1 MCISLS
7 CVYKTQ
13 RASFTDRFT
22 GVTESQNNLDY
33 IAIEILCPLIFHL
46 HLLSICTSMSD
57 CVRKMLTIQF
67 FVFSFLRCF
76 HSCQLQTE
84 QWTSMRSL
92 RVFGCVL
99 LKLVAQVW
107 SEPQG
112 LPSTVHFRKYSHIK
126 NNPVLKVTTKFS
138 NEIVAAMFLTA

>member
-1 MCISLS
+1 
-7 CVYKTQ
+7 
-13 RASFTDRFT
+13 
-22 GVTESQNNLDY
+22 
-33 IAIEILCPLIFHL
+33 
-46 HLLSICTSMSD
+46 
-57 CVRKMLTIQF
+57 
-67 FVFSFLRCF
+67 
-76 HSCQLQTE
+76 
-84 QWTSMRSL
+84 MRSL

-112 LPSTVHFRKYSHIK
+112 LPSTVCFRKYSHIK